1 MNEISHDITNE
12 SPEKIAK
19 RLMNR
24 AEFHDGL
31 QEIAIGVF
39 VLAFVCQYVLAV
51 VLKSWA
57 FYWGSML
64 LVSTI
69 GFGSQWMIKKVRKRF
84 LIGKMG
90 YVKLKPVNRKRVGIR
105 LGIILASAFAVA
117 GLATLVVFKVVIAAH
132 RGAAFWVSFPP
143 ASWMHAITGIYL
155 GAIMVFIV
163 RLPRYVIGGVI
174 ITALGILLAL
184 SRAEL
189 TVGLTILYG
198 FAGLLALVSGCVVF
212 FKHLRQ
218 PAESGE

>member
-1 MNEISHDITNE
+1 
-12 SPEKIAK
+12 
-19 RLMNR
+19 MNR

-39 VLAFVCQYVLAV
+39 VLAFVGQYVLAV

-69 GFGSQWMIKKVRKRF
+69 GFGSQWAIKRVRKRF

-90 YVKLKPVNRKRVGIR
+90 YVKLKPVNRKRLGIR
-105 LGIILASAFAVA
+105 LGTILASAFAIA
-117 GLATLVVFKVVIAAH
+117 GLVTFAVFKAVVASR

-155 GAIMVFIV
+155 GAIMVFVV

-174 ITALGILLAL
+174 MAAMGILLAF

-189 TVGLTILYG
+189 TVGFTILYG
-198 FAGLLALVSGCVVF
+198 FAGLLALISGCVVF
-212 FKHLRQ
+212 FLLLRQ
-218 PAESGE
+218 PAEMGE